1 MWLRAMLRC
10 RRRLSTGNPPAGA
23 LKAAL
28 GGKTRGYFDGGPEAA
43 PVRAA
48 AEGNLPL
55 VMPQGNLV
63 QVLGREVRRQGN

>member
-23 LKAAL
+23 LKPAL
-28 GGKTRGYFDGGPEAA
+28 GGEDQGIRRRGTGTA

-48 AEGNLPL
+48 AEGNVPL
-55 VMPQGNLV
+55 VMPQGNLE
-63 QVLGREVRRQGN
+63 QVPVREVRRQGN